1 MSETYCNNKA
11 LLLNCNDTNGLDSK
25 PLYGFGLT
33 FKQALVCNQFAEYSG
48 WSHSGRNFGHF
59 RPLAAYIVTRQDILE
74 ATLMV
79 QNHDCVVA
87 GAAQDIEVPSQ
98 AAVNGRSPLERAFT
112 VKTGPNGP
120 KPVVVE
126 TAYKSPISIVAL
138 SGSGPES
145 ATVYKVSK

>member
-1 MSETYCNNKA
+1 
-11 LLLNCNDTNGLDSK
+11 
-25 PLYGFGLT
+25 
-33 FKQALVCNQFAEYSG
+33 
-48 WSHSGRNFGHF
+48 
-59 RPLAAYIVTRQDILE
+59 VTRQDILE